1 MVESTFCDWKHTIRD
16 DKLTGASCPPIDEV
30 NTANFFFQISLSS
43 SCQINKSLLLF
54 FSAHVRT
61 GSTGS
66 LSNSQLNSQGNDIC
80 SIASSSQEEMRCYL
94 EQQHQGHQQ
103 LITCMNV
110 VGNTVLTG
118 SQDHTLKVCSICSD
132 QHCFSSNKF
141 SFLPMQHIQIFSDF
155 FFVLQVFKLDLAN
168 LVFTLHGHYG
178 PITSIF
184 IDHYQSC
191 TGGSGSQDGLLCV
204 WDLITGAC
212 MYSIQAH
219 DGAIVSLI
227 CSSSYVISMGTDER
241 LYIWER
247 FQGNLLNTIN
257 VPYVYSSLLM
267 LTPSLLIT
275 AKPGKQFHIMC
286 ITSFPS

>member
-1 MVESTFCDWKHTIRD
+1 MSK
-16 DKLTGASCPPIDEV
+16 K
-30 NTANFFFQISLSS
+30 
-43 SCQINKSLLLF
+43 
-54 FSAHVRT
+54 
-61 GSTGS
+61 
-66 LSNSQLNSQGNDIC
+66 
-80 SIASSSQEEMRCYL
+80 M
-94 EQQHQGHQQ
+94 
-103 LITCMNV
+103 LI
-110 VGNTVLTG
+110 
-118 SQDHTLKVCSICSD
+118 I
-132 QHCFSSNKF
+132 F
-141 SFLPMQHIQIFSDF
+141 SFVQYRFE
-155 FFVLQVFKLDLAN
+155 LQVFRLDLAN

-184 IDHYQSC
+184 IDQYQSC

-247 FQGNLLNTIN
+247 FQGNLLNAIN
-257 VPYVYSSLLM
+257 VPYVYTCLLM

-275 AKPGKQFHIMC
+275 AKPGNVI
-286 ITSFPS
+286 SFFIHTNQSLILMLIHSN

>member
-1 MVESTFCDWKHTIRD
+1 MFR
-16 DKLTGASCPPIDEV
+16 
-30 NTANFFFQISLSS
+30 
-43 SCQINKSLLLF
+43 
-54 FSAHVRT
+54 
-61 GSTGS
+61 
-66 LSNSQLNSQGNDIC
+66 
-80 SIASSSQEEMRCYL
+80 
-94 EQQHQGHQQ
+94 
-103 LITCMNV
+103 
-110 VGNTVLTG
+110 
-118 SQDHTLKVCSICSD
+118 
-132 QHCFSSNKF
+132 
-141 SFLPMQHIQIFSDF
+141 
-155 FFVLQVFKLDLAN
+155 LDLAN

-184 IDHYQSC
+184 IDQYQSC

-247 FQGNLLNTIN
+247 FQGNLLNAIN
-257 VPYVYSSLLM
+257 VPYVYTCLLM

-275 AKPGKQFHIMC
+275 AKPGNVNLTFNSCKSNARFDANVL
-286 ITSFPS
+286 

>member
-1 MVESTFCDWKHTIRD
+1 M
-16 DKLTGASCPPIDEV
+16 
-30 NTANFFFQISLSS
+30 
-43 SCQINKSLLLF
+43 
-54 FSAHVRT
+54 
-61 GSTGS
+61 
-66 LSNSQLNSQGNDIC
+66 
-80 SIASSSQEEMRCYL
+80 
-94 EQQHQGHQQ
+94 
-103 LITCMNV
+103 
-110 VGNTVLTG
+110 
-118 SQDHTLKVCSICSD
+118 
-132 QHCFSSNKF
+132 
-141 SFLPMQHIQIFSDF
+141 
-155 FFVLQVFKLDLAN
+155 LQVFKLDLAN

-204 WDLITGAC
+204 WDLVTGAC

-219 DGAIVSLI
+219 DGAIVSLV

-257 VPYVYSSLLM
+257 VPYVYTSLLM

-275 AKPGKQFHIMC
+275 AKPGNLFLHK
-286 ITSFPS
+286 TNE